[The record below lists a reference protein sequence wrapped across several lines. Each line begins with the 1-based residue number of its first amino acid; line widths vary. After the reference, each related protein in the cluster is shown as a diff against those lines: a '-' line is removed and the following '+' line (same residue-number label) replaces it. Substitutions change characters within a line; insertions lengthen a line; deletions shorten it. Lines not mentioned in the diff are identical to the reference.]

1 MVFAEVFVGFGGI
14 RDGKSWLDCGRFVVN
29 RGVLYGAV
37 QAPRTCTLPVA
48 IADSDVAYL
57 PKSKRRRRQG
67 CRRMISLELR
77 GS

>member
-48 IADSDVAYL
+48 IADSDVAL
-57 PKSKRRRRQG
+57 SAEILGGDVRVAG
-67 CRRMISLELR
+67 
-77 GS
+77 G